1 MTAEEAAAW
10 APVEAWDEGIMD
22 ARRKAARKS
31 AVKRARRGAGWNKSR
46 FGLL

>member
-31 AVKRARRGAGWNKSR
+31 AVKRARRGVVGYIKRRAT
-46 FGLL
+46 